1 MSVTMDGEVVRL
13 AGRCG
18 AEEAEALL
26 AALQD
31 APDRSVDLTEV
42 ERLHLALVQILISA
56 RPSLAGKPDDAFL
69 SRHVLSLLE

>member
-1 MSVTMDGEVVRL
+1 MSVTVEGDIVRL

-26 AALQD
+26 AALRD
-31 APDRSVDLTEV
+31 APGRSVDLTGV
-42 ERLHLALVQILISA
+42 ERLHLALVQILMAA
-56 RPSLAGKPDDAFL
+56 RPSLAGKPGDAFL